1 MFARSYSQ
9 LVSLGAL
16 AWLASP
22 SIFSVRLQAQIA
34 AAVDAEGRT
43 VYVNA
48 SPLTVSRTAASKSAK
63 YSRLLPASNRPSAAK
78 LASVGTAAVGRTQ
91 QAQRAADSDTAS
103 SLRPRSTALAD
114 RPAVPNPV
122 IEPLPFDRLVENT
135 ATESQVD
142 PRLVHAII
150 QVESEY
156 NPRALSPKGAM
167 GLMQLIPSTARR
179 FGVADPF
186 DPAENVRGGVSYLRH
201 LLDMFGGDVPLSVAA
216 YNAGENA
223 VLRAEGIPR
232 IQETQA
238 YVRRVTERYASGDAA
253 APPELWA
260 GRRYPSAQG
269 SLGAGEWIA
278 PAAAIYRYVDGSGVV
293 HYSQ

>member
-1 MFARSYSQ
+1 MSARSYSQ
-9 LVSLGAL
+9 LVSLGAVL
-16 AWLASP
+16 LLASA
-22 SIFSVRLQAQIA
+22 SLSVRLQAQIA
-34 AAVDAEGRT
+34 AAVDGSGRT

-48 SPLTVSRTAASKSAK
+48 SPPPIPRTAVSKSAK
-63 YSRLLPASNRPSAAK
+63 HRSSRGASNHALVTQATSESAAVEPAQK
-78 LASVGTAAVGRTQ
+78 PADTSTESIPGPRPTAQFTQTEQPVSPRLA
-91 QAQRAADSDTAS
+91 
-103 SLRPRSTALAD
+103 
-114 RPAVPNPV
+114 
-122 IEPLPFDRLVENT
+122 IEPLPFDKLVENT

-156 NPRALSPKGAM
+156 NPRAVSPKGAM

-186 DPAENVRGGVSYLRH
+186 DPAENVRAGVGYLRY

-223 VLRAEGIPR
+223 VLKAEGIPR
-232 IQETQA
+232 ILETQA
-238 YVRRVTERYASGDAA
+238 YVRRVTELYASGEGAV
-253 APPELWA
+253 PQGLWA
-260 GRRYPSAQG
+260 GRRYPPAPG
-269 SLGAGEWIA
+269 SFTAGNWIA
-278 PAAAIYRYVDGSGVV
+278 RAPSIYRYVDESGVV